1 MHIRITAK
9 RAVQGSLYALFGL
22 LIACANPD
30 LASLSGETSAADAP
44 VQSPND
50 RFAYRLITLDNG
62 LKTLLISNPD
72 TPKAAASLDVQVGSG
87 DNPDG
92 RGGLAHFLEHMLFL
106 GTKKYPDA
114 AEYEQFVTEHG
125 GSRNAYT
132 SFEHTNYFFD
142 IDAGHLPGALDR
154 FAQFFISPN
163 FDAAYVDRER
173 NAVQAEYQMGLKSDG
188 RRGLDVF
195 QASMNPAHPFSQFAV
210 GSLESLADRPDSTV
224 RDDLLQFYEDHYS
237 ADIMRLVIL
246 GREPLDSLEDMAT
259 DMFSAVPNRGVDLEP
274 IDEPLFVGAQLPMLV
289 KIKPQGTLRQLEVN
303 FQIPDYRGD
312 YTVKPM
318 TYLSNL
324 VGHEGEGSL
333 LSLLKREGLAD
344 ALSSGTGLS
353 WRGGELMSLTVSLT
367 EKGVAEYERV
377 LQGVFAYLEL
387 LRSEDPREWLYEEQA
402 AVAEL
407 GFRFREPSA
416 PMGYV
421 SRLSKAMHYYD
432 DPDVLQGPYLMSDFD
447 AAMISGALQSL
458 TPEKAQVVLTAPEV
472 STDLTSPYYKV
483 GYSKLGPEALMLSRW
498 ESDDI
503 DGLHLPEPNPF
514 IAEDVELVALAD
526 GNPPLPELRVQEP
539 RKRLWFKQSEDFRVP
554 KGAMYVSFRSPLVA
568 ATAEQKAASA
578 LYTRMV
584 KDAVREYTYPALLA
598 GLGFNFYTHGQ
609 GISMRVSGYND
620 KQLALLEDLLVKI
633 ADQAFD
639 PARFERLRRDLVL
652 GLQNTVA
659 RRPSSQLIDD
669 LRRALSSGSYDEPEL
684 IDALEAL
691 NVAGL
696 DAYRK
701 QFWASVKA
709 EGMLYGNYAPADVQ
723 KMSRVLDVVLS
734 DGEGAPALA
743 PKVLQLADDESLELR
758 ADIEHD
764 DAVVAWYLQ
773 GGGQTWRDR
782 AIVALTG
789 QITESGFFQQL
800 RTEQQLGYI
809 VSSFYWP
816 QHDVPG
822 LMLLVQSPSHSAG
835 HVVGAMEQFLSDT
848 VRDITEEQYQRHQ
861 QALINATLK
870 PQENLGE
877 RAEFY
882 WQSIASREWSFDGPQ
897 EMAAAVESISFSDWQ
912 AAYRD
917 LFLENP
923 RSLLALSAGAKA
935 APDIEGNVV
944 FDDPQALKKGR
955 DLIAVDL
962 APL

>member
-1 MHIRITAK
+1 MQIRITAR
-9 RAVQGSLYALFGL
+9 RAVQASLYALFGL
-22 LIACANPD
+22 LVACANPD
-30 LASLSGETSAADAP
+30 MASPSAKKPAPDAP

-62 LKTLLISNPD
+62 LKILLISNPD

-106 GTKKYPDA
+106 GTEKYPDA
-114 AEYEQFVTEHG
+114 AEYVQFVTEHG

-142 IDAGHLPGALDR
+142 IDADHLPGALDR
-154 FAQFFISPN
+154 FAQFFISPS
-163 FDAAYVDRER
+163 FDTAYVDRER

-195 QASMNPAHPFSQFAV
+195 QASMNPAHPLSQFAV
-210 GSLESLADRPDSTV
+210 GSLDSLADRPDAKV
-224 RDDLLQFYEDHYS
+224 RDDLLQFYDDHYS

-246 GREPLDSLEDMAT
+246 GREPLDALEDMAAK
-259 DMFSAVPNRGVDLEP
+259 MFSAVPNRGVELET
-274 IDEPLFVGAQLPMLV
+274 IKEPLFVDAQLPMLV

-303 FQIPDYRGD
+303 FQIPDYRGN

-318 TYLSNL
+318 TYVSNL
-324 VGHEGEGSL
+324 IGHEGEGSL

-353 WRGGELMSLTVSLT
+353 WRGGELLSVTINLT
-367 EKGVAEYERV
+367 EKGVEEYERV
-377 LQGVFAYLEL
+377 LQNVFAYLDL
-387 LRSEDPREWLYEEQA
+387 LRSEEPREWLYQEQA
-402 AVAEL
+402 AVAAL

-421 SRLSKAMHYYD
+421 SRLSNAMHYYD

-447 AAMISGALQSL
+447 AAMISDALQWL
-458 TPEKAQVVLTAPEV
+458 MPDKAQVVLTAPEV
-472 STDLTSPYYKV
+472 STDRTSRFYEVP
-483 GYSKLGPEALMLSRW
+483 YSKLGPEALMLSRW
-498 ESDDI
+498 EGSDI
-503 DGLHLPEPNPF
+503 EGLHLPEPNPF
-514 IAEDVELVALAD
+514 IAENVELVALTD
-526 GNPPLPELRVQEP
+526 DNPRLPDLRVEEP

-609 GISMRVSGYND
+609 GISMRVSGYNN
-620 KQLALLEDLLVKI
+620 KQLALLEDLLAKI
-633 ADQAFD
+633 ADQTFD
-639 PARFERLRRDLVL
+639 PARFERLRRELVL

-659 RRPSSQLIDD
+659 RRPTSQLLDD
-669 LRRALSSGSYDEPEL
+669 LRRALGNGAYDEQEL
-684 IDALEAL
+684 IDALEAMD
-691 NVAGL
+691 VEGL
-696 DAYRK
+696 EAYRK
-701 QFWASVKA
+701 EFWASVKA
-709 EGMLYGNYAPADVQ
+709 EGMLYGNYAPPEVQ
-723 KMSRVLDVVLS
+723 KMSEVLDAVLGE
-734 DGEGAPALA
+734 GEGAPALA
-743 PKVLQLADDESLELR
+743 PEVLQLVEGEPLELH
-758 ADIEHD
+758 AAIEHD

-773 GGGQTWRDR
+773 GDGQAWRDR
-782 AIVALTG
+782 ALVALTG

-848 VRDITEEQYQRHQ
+848 LRDITEEQFQRHK

-882 WQSIASREWSFDGPQ
+882 WQSIASREWSFDAPQ
-897 EMAAAVESISFSDWQ
+897 QMAAAVESLSFDEWQ
-912 AAYRD
+912 EAYRD
-917 LFLENP
+917 LFLENR
-923 RSLLALSAGAKA
+923 RSLLALSVGAKA
-935 APDIEGNVV
+935 APEIEGNAV
-944 FDDPQALKKGR
+944 FDNPEALKKGR
-955 DLIAVDL
+955 DRITVDL
-962 APL
+962 SPL